1 MFGFA
6 VLGEF
11 LVMDLILGL
20 LGRGIT
26 GSRESE
32 LPLSGKSV
40 TSDVRIASLI
50 LLDDVCDI
58 AWWML
63 FVLLLFICE
72 WRGRIGWPLA
82 LHGDIPDTTNVSCDP
97 LCISAPTSLVLL
109 CRCTGG
115 VGGANEVAVW
125 PFVVCPESHVSQG
138 SVHALWSVWMACS
151 EAEYWRGLA
160 RAPALKLRDGA

>member
-32 LPLSGKSV
+32 LPLSGKSA

-50 LLDDVCDI
+50 LLDDVSDI
-58 AWWML
+58 
-63 FVLLLFICE
+63 
-72 WRGRIGWPLA
+72 
-82 LHGDIPDTTNVSCDP
+82 D
-97 LCISAPTSLVLL
+97 
-109 CRCTGG
+109 
-115 VGGANEVAVW
+115 
-125 PFVVCPESHVSQG
+125 
-138 SVHALWSVWMACS
+138 
-151 EAEYWRGLA
+151 
-160 RAPALKLRDGA
+160 